1 MDLNK
6 NNSIN
11 DDKIMHRKSLEIINQ
26 KISLSYGAYFSLFV
40 YLLALR
46 KHAFLLASAF

>member
-1 MDLNK
+1 MALNK

-11 DDKIMHRKSLEIINQ
+11 DDKIMHRKSLQIINQ
-26 KISLSYGAYFSLFV
+26 KLSSTYESLFV

-46 KHAFLLASAF
+46 KHYAFGPTYAF